1 MRDIRA
7 NIDDSRCALAREIFI
22 NRIVKYVGS
31 YYVEMGGAD
40 VLVFA
45 GGIGEND
52 PSLRRDVV
60 SELACL
66 GISLDEALN
75 EKNAE
80 GLISTKDSKA
90 KVMIVPTN
98 EELAMV
104 QAIKE
109 KL

>member
-66 GISLDEALN
+66 EALN

-80 GLISTKDSKA
+80 GLILTKDSKA